1 MENPNRKGLTSQE
14 VAQKQKEGRNV
25 LSQGKK
31 QSLAAVIASQ
41 FASPLIILLII
52 AAGISFATGEI
63 VDAVIIAIVVIAN
76 CIIGTVQEVSAEK
89 SVEALKHLSISTA
102 VVIRDGAEQEI
113 SSEELVPGDYVI
125 LEAGRVV
132 PADILLTATSSLKIN
147 ESALTGES
155 VAVEKDAAAKSDE
168 KTPLADRKDH
178 AFMSSLVEYGRGEGV
193 VEHIGDGTEIGKIS
207 GMLHNITKKETPL
220 QKNLNQISLVLG
232 IAGVVLCIL
241 MFVCQITI
249 YKTDVVETLMIAIAF
264 AVAVIPE
271 GLATVVTIVLSS
283 GIKKM
288 SERNAIVKQIHAVE
302 TLGAVN
308 VICSD
313 KTGTLTQNRMTVVRW
328 FLAGKETEIEDT
340 DPADPLF
347 HRLLTG
353 FCACNDAKFET
364 ETKEGIGDPTEIAF
378 IKYGKERLPGYDGV
392 MEKLVRFDE
401 LPFDSDRK
409 MMTVLCRSEEG
420 ETPRNISFTKGAI
433 DSVIAGCSKI
443 MDRKGIR
450 PITNKDVYLATRS
463 AEHMSS
469 EALRVLAL
477 AFREDDEKPQEKD
490 MVFVGLAAMIDPPKE
505 GVRETVD
512 ECHQAGIDVAMITG
526 DHKITAFAIAK
537 ELNIADNLDQ
547 CISGQEIDET
557 DPEEFRRNV
566 LNYRVFARVSP
577 ENKVQIV
584 QAFQSHDK
592 IVSMTGDG
600 VNDAPSL
607 KAADIGV
614 AMGTG
619 GTEVA
624 KDAAEM
630 ILVDDNFITIKNAV
644 MEGRNLFNN
653 IRKSVMYLLRSNFG
667 EVVLMA
673 SAVFAGLSSPLS
685 TVQILWVNLLTDT
698 APSLAL
704 GMDKSTDAVM
714 HEKPRDVKAGLLGK
728 SDYAS
733 IVIQGMISGAVALLA
748 FLYPVIFH
756 SGMENIFAALRGNE
770 ELQMLCRTYCFS
782 TLAINELLM
791 AYVCKT
797 TGNLAF
803 FSAESW
809 NNKGLNIITGC
820 GIVLQILVL
829 LCPPLRT
836 LLKISAVSAGDIAVI
851 LLFAVTGVLIN
862 AAVSLAKE
870 RLDIRRRRK
879 Y

>member
-1 MENPNRKGLTSQE
+1 
-14 VAQKQKEGRNV
+14 
-25 LSQGKK
+25 
-31 QSLAAVIASQ
+31 
-41 FASPLIILLII
+41 
-52 AAGISFATGEI
+52 
-63 VDAVIIAIVVIAN
+63 
-76 CIIGTVQEVSAEK
+76 
-89 SVEALKHLSISTA
+89 
-102 VVIRDGAEQEI
+102 
-113 SSEELVPGDYVI
+113 
-125 LEAGRVV
+125 
-132 PADILLTATSSLKIN
+132 
-147 ESALTGES
+147 
-155 VAVEKDAAAKSDE
+155 
-168 KTPLADRKDH
+168 
-178 AFMSSLVEYGRGEGV
+178 MSSLVEYGRGEGV
-193 VEHIGDGTEIGKIS
+193 VEQIGDHTEIGKIS
-207 GMLHNITKKETPL
+207 GMLHSITKKETPL
-220 QKNLNQISLVLG
+220 QKNLSQISLVLG

-249 YKTDVVETLMIAIAF
+249 YKTELIETLMISIAF

-271 GLATVVTIVLSS
+271 GLATVVTIVLSA

-328 FLAGKETEIEDT
+328 FLDGQEIDVTEGNT
-340 DPADPLF
+340 KDPLF
-347 HRLLTG
+347 MKLLEG
-353 FCACNDAKFET
+353 FCACNDAKYDL
-364 ETKEGIGDPTEIAF
+364 ETKAGIGDPTEIAF
-378 IKYGKERLPGYDGV
+378 IKYGRETLPEYDAMMARLR
-392 MEKLVRFDE
+392 RFDE
-401 LPFDSDRK
+401 IPFDSDRK
-409 MMTVLCRSEEG
+409 MMTVLCEAQNSG
-420 ETPRNISFTKGAI
+420 SAAGKKSGAAGSVNISYTKGAI
-433 DSVIAGCSKI
+433 DSVIARCDRI
-443 MDRKGIR
+443 MDRNGIR
-450 PITNKDVYLATRS
+450 PINNSDVYLATKD
-463 AEHMSS
+463 AEDMSS
-469 EALRVLAL
+469 RALRVLAL
-477 AFREDDEKPQEKD
+477 AYREGDAKPQEKD
-490 MVFVGLAAMIDPPKE
+490 MIFIGLAAMIDPPKE

-512 ECHQAGIDVAMITG
+512 ECHHAGIDVAMITG

-537 ELNIADNLDQ
+537 ELNIASSLDQ
-547 CISGQEIDET
+547 CISGKEIDET
-557 DPEEFRRNV
+557 DPEEFRKNV

-653 IRKSVMYLLRSNFG
+653 IRKSVVYLLRSNFG

-673 SAVFAGLSSPLS
+673 SAVFAGFSSPLS

-714 HEKPRDVKAGLLGK
+714 HEKPRDVKKGLLSKG
-728 SDYAS
+728 DYLN
-733 IVIQGMISGAVALLA
+733 IVIQGVISGCAALIA
-748 FLYPVIFH
+748 FLFPVIFQY
-756 SGMENIFAALRGNE
+756 GIENVFSALKDNP
-770 ELQMLCRTYCFS
+770 ELLNLCRTYCFS

-797 TGNLAF
+797 IGNMAF
-803 FSAESW
+803 FSKESW
-809 NNKGLNIITGC
+809 NNKALNIITCC
-820 GIVLQILVL
+820 GIALQILVL
-829 LCPPLRT
+829 LCPPLRS
-836 LLKISAVSAGDIAVI
+836 LLKIAKVSAGDIAVI
-851 LLFAVTGVLIN
+851 LLIALIGVLVN

-870 RLDIRRRRK
+870 RLDIKKSRE